1 MNHKV
6 GVKGVTVA
14 NQWLQTAK
22 RVDSVSAPH
31 TLPLISP
38 DQLDLW
44 FNQIKSSVSNTLWST
59 EFIWL
64 HFYKILNAGWA
75 AASLEQ
81 VTPCEA
87 VHWKQQHCLHPQLC
101 PHSPDCPTFKKPI
114 LLVFPHSFGAMFLA
128 EIFLAGLHDHSSNGC
143 FADAFAVLP
152 PAAWW
157 SGTKRSFTGWR
168 RNGSRRRGSCFKCSW
183 LWSLVRMK
191 RMEMSLLTRFS
202 LYQLQKFLP
211 PFCLC

>member
-6 GVKGVTVA
+6 EVKGVTVA

-87 VHWKQQHCLHPQLC
+87 LHWKQQHCLHPQLC

-128 EIFLAGLHDHSSNGC
+128 EIFLLERQKKSRISHI
-143 FADAFAVLP
+143 
-152 PAAWW
+152 
-157 SGTKRSFTGWR
+157 RSL
-168 RNGSRRRGSCFKCSW
+168 SA
-183 LWSLVRMK
+183 
-191 RMEMSLLTRFS
+191 
-202 LYQLQKFLP
+202 
-211 PFCLC
+211 FCLHWYNIYLITLGLQGMLHIPT